1 MKLDFPRK
9 TTYIQIAGVTAFTHT
24 VGNKKS
30 LKWKKENL
38 RWEKIVSQVAHKIHE
53 ITYGIFLFSIITEVY
68 NM

>member
-30 LKWKKENL
+30 LKWKKRKPEMGENCL
-38 RWEKIVSQVAHKIHE
+38 P
-53 ITYGIFLFSIITEVY
+53 GCP
-68 NM
+68 

>member
-30 LKWKKENL
+30 LK
-38 RWEKIVSQVAHKIHE
+38 
-53 ITYGIFLFSIITEVY
+53 
-68 NM
+68 